1 MLTLATAASPPGGAC
16 RVPSRLLLVQLRALC
31 LSAFDSSA
39 RVSEPRQGTIS
50 RSCRHSSGW
59 KNYAGSKARV
69 PDGHSRVCSL
79 RWFHSSQSG
88 FDVVGGGGGD
98 PLRSKL
104 GSFLLSSATSS
115 VHAAAEPASMLK
127 SRELYDRPRR
137 TALAEAGR
145 RVREDEAEEKR
156 NKVKNQ
162 FLTEDVGVT
171 GSELRALL
179 LNRRRDI
186 LSGQEQVTEKA
197 PKSKSSYTAPASQV
211 SSAVTE
217 SHAQDGVISEASS
230 SATEAGNPADIT
242 IKERTQDQIRT
253 LFKSISIIPS
263 SPTKSPPPPQSESA
277 EQHSPHHKTRARKWT
292 RSAIEDLLLER
303 SLIHKSTTAG
313 NLVRCTVFDLE
324 GSVTVVSGEFKKAEL
339 LSKHGLLPRDLRKL
353 DTGSYMTMPAILV
366 RNNSILIN
374 LLHIRALIKA
384 DMVLIFDAYGSTDS
398 QTQSVFMY
406 DLEGKLRQ
414 GSKAM
419 GGLPYEMRALEAIL
433 ISVVTALD
441 AEMKI
446 HTTIVTSI
454 LADLENNIDRE
465 KLRHLLVQSKAL
477 AQFLQKAT
485 LVRDAINE
493 VLEQDDDL
501 AGMYLTEKLNGIV
514 RPHEQHSEVEMLL
527 ESYYK
532 HCDEIVQAANITM
545 SNVRTTEEIVN
556 IILDANR
563 NSLMLLE
570 LKFTIGALGLGGGAL
585 VAALYGMNLKNF
597 MEDSVVGFW
606 TVSAFASAIVG
617 VIILIGLKNLRKVQR
632 VTMMWEHGA
641 EAASAHGCSSTTT
654 TGSSTAHGGGTRGGA
669 AVIRPIVVVGKATRQ
684 KSRFWR

>member
-1 MLTLATAASPPGGAC
+1 MLAGTTTASTSRGC
-16 RVPSRLLLVQLRALC
+16 RAPSRLVLLQLRTLC
-31 LSAFDSSA
+31 LSAFISPCTVSTRLGNAIQRTCRDASWYSGRGKQ
-39 RVSEPRQGTIS
+39 RVQGP
-50 RSCRHSSGW
+50 
-59 KNYAGSKARV
+59 A
-69 PDGHSRVCSL
+69 RVCSRGL
-79 RWFHSSQSG
+79 HSSRASLDIG
-88 FDVVGGGGGD
+88 

-104 GSFLLSSATSS
+104 GTFLLSSATSS
-115 VHAAAEPASMLK
+115 AHAAAEPASML
-127 SRELYDRPRR
+127 ELEQQTELPPRR
-137 TALAEAGR
+137 IGGAKAQRQG
-145 RVREDEAEEKR
+145 EKME
-156 NKVKNQ
+156 NPGEKKD
-162 FLTEDVGVT
+162 FLTEDVGVS

-179 LNRRRDI
+179 LND
-186 LSGQEQVTEKA
+186 
-197 PKSKSSYTAPASQV
+197 
-211 SSAVTE
+211 
-217 SHAQDGVISEASS
+217 
-230 SATEAGNPADIT
+230 
-242 IKERTQDQIRT
+242 IKEQNASRTVPAPSASGASVESDSQAKYSKPGDSARTQSVKSTDAPTKETTQDQIRK
-253 LFKSISIIPS
+253 LFKSVTPPS
-263 SPTKSPPPPQSESA
+263 RKPPQQSESTEHA
-277 EQHSPHHKTRARKWT
+277 PKMRIRKWN
-292 RSAIEDLLLER
+292 RSAIEELLLER
-303 SLIHKSTTAG
+303 SLMHKATTAG

-324 GSVTVVSGEFKKAEL
+324 GNVTVVSGEFKKSEL

-353 DTGSYMTMPAILV
+353 DTGSYTTMPSILV

-384 DMVLIFDAYGSTDS
+384 DMVLLFDAYGSTDS

-446 HTTIVTSI
+446 HTTIVTGI

-501 AGMYLTEKLNGIV
+501 AGMYLSEKLNGIA
-514 RPHEQHSEVEMLL
+514 RPHDQHSEVEMLL

-563 NSLMLLE
+563 NSLMVLE

-597 MEDSVVGFW
+597 MEDSGVGFW

-617 VIILIGLKNLRKVQR
+617 AIIVVGLKNLRKVQR

-641 EAASAHGCSSTTT
+641 DPRH
-654 TGSSTAHGGGTRGGA
+654 GSSSAGGSASGGLRGA
-669 AVIRPIVVVGKATRQ
+669 AIVRPIVVVGKAARQ

>member
-1 MLTLATAASPPGGAC
+1 MSP
-16 RVPSRLLLVQLRALC
+16 SI
-31 LSAFDSSA
+31 
-39 RVSEPRQGTIS
+39 VSTRQGSTIP
-50 RSCRHSSGW
+50 RVFCRD
-59 KNYAGSKARV
+59 AGYKARV
-69 PDGHSRVCSL
+69 QRHSPRACS
-79 RWFHSSQSG
+79 RWFHSSRVG
-88 FDVVGGGGGD
+88 FDMG

-104 GSFLLSSATSS
+104 GMFLLSSATSS
-115 VHAAAEPASMLK
+115 VHAAAEPASMLE
-127 SRELYDRPRR
+127 SRDHVPPRR
-137 TALAEAGR
+137 VPVAEAERDG
-145 RVREDEAEEKR
+145 EEQ
-156 NKVKNQ
+156 KN
-162 FLTEDVGVT
+162 FLTEDVGVS
-171 GSELRALL
+171 GAELRALL

-186 LSGQEQVTEKA
+186 LAGEVQRTSTA
-197 PKSKSSYTAPASQV
+197 PKSGSSPDSQIQNTKVKDTAKTQ
-211 SSAVTE
+211 SAQPTDTPV
-217 SHAQDGVISEASS
+217 
-230 SATEAGNPADIT
+230 
-242 IKERTQDQIRT
+242 KETTQDQIRT
-253 LFKSISIIPS
+253 LFKSISITPS
-263 SPTKSPPPPQSESA
+263 SPETPRPQAESTG
-277 EQHSPHHKTRARKWT
+277 QSSHKTRTRKWN
-292 RSAIEDLLLER
+292 RSAIEELLLER
-303 SLIHKSTTAG
+303 SLLHKATTAG

-324 GSVTVVSGEFKKAEL
+324 GSVTVVSGEFKKSEL

-353 DTGSYMTMPAILV
+353 DTGSYTTMPSILV

-441 AEMKI
+441 AEMKV
-446 HTTIVTSI
+446 HTTIVTGI

-501 AGMYLTEKLNGIV
+501 AGMYLSEKLNGIA
-514 RPHEQHSEVEMLL
+514 RPHDQHSEVEMLL

-585 VAALYGMNLKNF
+585 VAGLYGMNLKNF
-597 MEDSVVGFW
+597 MEDSGVGFW
-606 TVSAFASAIVG
+606 TISAFASAVVGAIIV
-617 VIILIGLKNLRKVQR
+617 VGLKNLRKVQR

-641 EAASAHGCSSTTT
+641 DTGHGSG
-654 TGSSTAHGGGTRGGA
+654 GSSSCGPRGA
-669 AVIRPIVVVGKATRQ
+669 PVIRPIVVVGKSARQ
-684 KSRFWR
+684 KPRFWR

>member
-1 MLTLATAASPPGGAC
+1 MTRRQDTCGRFVNMLTRTTASCPPVAC
-16 RVPSRLLLVQLRALC
+16 RAPSRLVLVQLRALC
-31 LSAFDSSA
+31 LSAFDSSS
-39 RVSEPRQGTIS
+39 RVSERRGYTTP
-50 RSCRHSSGW
+50 RSCREA
-59 KNYAGSKARV
+59 N
-69 PDGHSRVCSL
+69 SRVCS
-79 RWFHSSQSG
+79 RWFHSSQVQL
-88 FDVVGGGGGD
+88 DVCAGGGGG

-115 VHAAAEPASMLK
+115 VHAAAEPVSKLEP
-127 SRELYDRPRR
+127 REYDLTPRR
-137 TALAEAGR
+137 TATAELG
-145 RVREDEAEEKR
+145 RVRGVVEDAEKKER
-156 NKVKNQ
+156 KNR
-162 FLTEDVGVT
+162 FLTEDVGVS

-186 LSGQEQVTEKA
+186 LSGQQEQTTEKA
-197 PKSKSSYTAPASQV
+197 PKSESKPAESLQASSAGNTAPDSQI
-211 SSAVTE
+211 
-217 SHAQDGVISEASS
+217 QDSKVKEEASS
-230 SATEAGNPADIT
+230 NTQHASNKT
-242 IKERTQDQIRT
+242 IKETTQDQIRT
-253 LFKSISIIPS
+253 LFKSISITPS
-263 SPTKSPPPPQSESA
+263 SSPAKSPPPPQSESA
-277 EQHSPHHKTRARKWT
+277 EQHLPHHKARARKWT
-292 RSAIEDLLLER
+292 RSAIEELLLER
-303 SLIHKSTTAG
+303 SLIHKATTAG

-384 DMVLIFDAYGSTDS
+384 DMVIIFDAYGSTDS

-406 DLEGKLRQ
+406 DLEGKLAQ

-501 AGMYLTEKLNGIV
+501 AGMYLTEKLNGIA
-514 RPHEQHSEVEMLL
+514 RPHDQHSEVEMLL

-570 LKFTIGALGLGGGAL
+570 LKFTIGALGLGAGAL

-606 TVSAFASAIVG
+606 TVSMFASAVVG
-617 VIILIGLKNLRKVQR
+617 LIIIIGLKNLRKVQR

-641 EAASAHGCSSTTT
+641 ETASHGGGGSSNTT
-654 TGSSTAHGGGTRGGA
+654 TGGPRGGA
-669 AVIRPIVVVGKATRQ
+669 AIIRPIVVVGKARQ

>member
-1 MLTLATAASPPGGAC
+1 MSPSPVSTRQGSTIPRAC
-16 RVPSRLLLVQLRALC
+16 R
-31 LSAFDSSA
+31 D
-39 RVSEPRQGTIS
+39 
-50 RSCRHSSGW
+50 
-59 KNYAGSKARV
+59 AGYKARV
-69 PDGHSRVCSL
+69 QGHSPRVCS
-79 RWFHSSQSG
+79 RWFHSCGVG
-88 FDVVGGGGGD
+88 FDMG

-104 GSFLLSSATSS
+104 GPFLLSSATSS
-115 VHAAAEPASMLK
+115 VHAAAEPASKLE
-127 SRELYDRPRR
+127 SRDPVPPRR
-137 TALAEAGR
+137 APVAEAE
-145 RVREDEAEEKR
+145 REGEETEKTG
-156 NKVKNQ
+156 VKKE
-162 FLTEDVGVT
+162 FLTEDVGVS
-171 GSELRALL
+171 GRELRALL

-186 LSGQEQVTEKA
+186 LAGQVQRTDTA
-197 PKSKSSYTAPASQV
+197 PKSPASSA
-211 SSAVTE
+211 SSARKITPDSQIQNTKVKDGAK
-217 SHAQDGVISEASS
+217 AQ
-230 SATEAGNPADIT
+230 SAKPTDTP
-242 IKERTQDQIRT
+242 IKETTQDQIRT
-253 LFKSISIIPS
+253 LFKSISIAPS
-263 SPTKSPPPPQSESA
+263 SPKTPPPQPEST
-277 EQHSPHHKTRARKWT
+277 EHLTSHKTRTRKWN
-292 RSAIEDLLLER
+292 RSAIEELLLER
-303 SLIHKSTTAG
+303 SLVHKATTAG

-324 GSVTVVSGEFKKAEL
+324 GTVTVVSGEFKKSEL

-353 DTGSYMTMPAILV
+353 DTGSYTTMPSILV

-446 HTTIVTSI
+446 HTTIVTGI

-501 AGMYLTEKLNGIV
+501 AGMYLSEKLNGIA
-514 RPHEQHSEVEMLL
+514 RPHDQHSEVEMLL

-597 MEDSVVGFW
+597 MEDSGVGFW
-606 TVSAFASAIVG
+606 TISAFASAVVGAIIV
-617 VIILIGLKNLRKVQR
+617 VGLKNLRKVQR

-641 EAASAHGCSSTTT
+641 DTGHGSG
-654 TGSSTAHGGGTRGGA
+654 GSSSCAPRGA
-669 AVIRPIVVVGKATRQ
+669 PVIRPIVVVGKSARQ